1 MKIYCKLLK
10 MKSKIFYQLK
20 GTMFRSKGNEKD
32 LIEIDEIF
40 EDENPIIAREKA
52 FNAYQNYIDVF
63 LQGKEKEYISYEQ
76 TVIELKDF
84 SSSYKREFVKIG
96 NEIIAEIDVDFDK
109 GLSIYM
115 VYENSPIYQTVEGEK
130 IYENKLLIHFI
141 ENKLSDLVWN
151 VLDNLF
157 EEFKVY
163 ELYKYN
169 FKNYKIEIETAD
181 PFSNESN
188 VKDYLETPIDFY
200 RILII

>member
-1 MKIYCKLLK
+1 MKP
-10 MKSKIFYQLK
+10 KIFYQLK
-20 GTMFRSKGNEKD
+20 GTMFRSKGNETD
-32 LIEIDEIF
+32 LVEINEIF
-40 EDENPIIAREKA
+40 KDKNPITARENA
-52 FNAYQNYIDVF
+52 FKTYQNYVDVF
-63 LQGKEKEYISYEQ
+63 LQANNKEYLSYEQ
-76 TVIELKDF
+76 TVIELQDF
-84 SSSYKREFVKIG
+84 TNSYKREFVKIG
-96 NEIIAEIDVDFDK
+96 NEIIDEIDVDFDK
-109 GLSIYM
+109 GLSIYLI
-115 VYENSPIYQTVEGEK
+115 YENSPIYQTVEGEK

-163 ELYKYN
+163 ELNKYN

-188 VKDYLETPIDFY
+188 VKDYLKTPIDFY

>member
-1 MKIYCKLLK
+1 

-20 GTMFRSKGNEKD
+20 GTMFRSKKNERN
-32 LIEIDEIF
+32 LIEINEIF
-40 EDENPIIAREKA
+40 EDKNPIIAREKA
-52 FNAYQNYIDVF
+52 FKAYQNYIDVF

-76 TVIELKDF
+76 TVIELQDF
-84 SSSYKREFVKIG
+84 TNSYKREFVKIG
-96 NEIIAEIDVDFDK
+96 NEIIDEIEVDFDK

-115 VYENSPIYQTVEGEK
+115 VSENSPFYRTVEGEV
-130 IYENKLLIHFI
+130 IYENKLLIHFL

-163 ELYKYN
+163 ELNKYD

-188 VKDYLETPIDFY
+188 VKDYLDTPIDFY

>member
-1 MKIYCKLLK
+1 MKP
-10 MKSKIFYQLK
+10 KIFYLLK
-20 GTMFRSKGNEKD
+20 GTMFRSKGNETD
-32 LIEIDEIF
+32 LVEINEIF
-40 EDENPIIAREKA
+40 KDENPIVARENA
-52 FNAYQNYIDVF
+52 FKTYQNYIDVF
-63 LQGKEKEYISYEQ
+63 LQANNKQYISYEQ
-76 TVIELKDF
+76 TVIELQDF
-84 SSSYKREFVKIG
+84 TNSYKREYWKIG
-96 NEIIAEIDVDFDK
+96 NEIISEIDLDFDK
-109 GLSIYM
+109 GLNLYM

-157 EEFKVY
+157 EEFKIY
-163 ELYKYN
+163 ELNKYD
-169 FKNYKIEIETAD
+169 FRNYKIEIETAD

>member
-1 MKIYCKLLK
+1 

-20 GTMFRSKGNEKD
+20 GTMFRSKKNETN
-32 LIEIDEIF
+32 LIEINEIF

-52 FNAYQNYIDVF
+52 FNTYQNYIDVF

-76 TVIELKDF
+76 TVIELEDF
-84 SSSYKREFVKIG
+84 TSSYKREFVKIG
-96 NEIIAEIDVDFDK
+96 NEIITEIDVDFDK

-115 VYENSPIYQTVEGEK
+115 VYGNSPIYQTVEGEK
-130 IYENKLLIHFI
+130 NYENKLLIHFI

-163 ELYKYN
+163 ELNKYN
-169 FKNYKIEIETAD
+169 FKNYKVEIETAD

-188 VKDYLETPIDFY
+188 IKDYLETPIDFY
-200 RILII
+200 RIQII

>member
-1 MKIYCKLLK
+1 MKP
-10 MKSKIFYQLK
+10 KIFYQLK
-20 GTMFRSKGNEKD
+20 GTMFRSKGNETD
-32 LIEIDEIF
+32 LVEINEIF
-40 EDENPIIAREKA
+40 KDKNPITARENA
-52 FNAYQNYIDVF
+52 FKTYQNYVDVF
-63 LQGKEKEYISYEQ
+63 LQANNKEYLSYEQ
-76 TVIELKDF
+76 TVIELQDF
-84 SSSYKREFVKIG
+84 TNSYKREFVKIG
-96 NEIIAEIDVDFDK
+96 NEIIDEIDVDFDK
-109 GLSIYM
+109 GLSIYLI
-115 VYENSPIYQTVEGEK
+115 YENSPIYQTVEGEK

-163 ELYKYN
+163 ELNKYN

-200 RILII
+200 IFLII

>member
-1 MKIYCKLLK
+1 MKP
-10 MKSKIFYQLK
+10 KIFYHLK
-20 GTMFRSKGNEKD
+20 GTMFRSKGNETD
-32 LIEIDEIF
+32 LVEINEIF
-40 EDENPIIAREKA
+40 KNENPIIARENA
-52 FNAYQNYIDVF
+52 FKTYQNYIDVF
-63 LQGKEKEYISYEQ
+63 LQANNKQYISYEQ
-76 TVIELKDF
+76 TVIELQDF
-84 SSSYKREFVKIG
+84 TNSYKREYWKIG
-96 NEIIAEIDVDFDK
+96 NEIISEIDLDFDK
-109 GLSIYM
+109 GLNLYM

-141 ENKLSDLVWN
+141 ENKLSDFVWN

-163 ELYKYN
+163 KMNKYD

-181 PFSNESN
+181 PFSNETN

>member
-1 MKIYCKLLK
+1 MSNKIL
-10 MKSKIFYQLK
+10 YQLK
-20 GTMFRSKGNEKD
+20 GTMFRSKKNETNP
-32 LIEIDEIF
+32 IEINEIF
-40 EDENPIIAREKA
+40 EDDNPIIAREKV

-76 TVIELKDF
+76 TVIELQDF
-84 SSSYKREFVKIG
+84 TNSYKREFVKIG

-115 VYENSPIYQTVEGEK
+115 VHKNSPTFVTLEGEK

-151 VLDNLF
+151 ILDNLF

-163 ELYKYN
+163 ELNKYN

>member
-1 MKIYCKLLK
+1 MKP
-10 MKSKIFYQLK
+10 KIFYQLK
-20 GTMFRSKGNEKD
+20 GTMFRSKGNETD
-32 LIEIDEIF
+32 LVEINEIF
-40 EDENPIIAREKA
+40 KDKNPITARENA
-52 FNAYQNYIDVF
+52 FKTYQNYVDVF
-63 LQGKEKEYISYEQ
+63 LQANNKEYLSYEQ
-76 TVIELKDF
+76 TVIELQDF
-84 SSSYKREFVKIG
+84 TNSYKREFVKIG

>member
-1 MKIYCKLLK
+1 MKP
-10 MKSKIFYQLK
+10 KIFYQLK
-20 GTMFRSKGNEKD
+20 GTMFRSKGNETD
-32 LIEIDEIF
+32 LVEINEIF
-40 EDENPIIAREKA
+40 KDKNPITARENA
-52 FNAYQNYIDVF
+52 FKTYQNYVDVF
-63 LQGKEKEYISYEQ
+63 LQANNKEYLSYEQ
-76 TVIELKDF
+76 TVIELQDF
-84 SSSYKREFVKIG
+84 TNSYKREFVKIG
-96 NEIIAEIDVDFDK
+96 NEIIDEIDVDFDK
-109 GLSIYM
+109 GLSIYLI
-115 VYENSPIYQTVEGEK
+115 YENSPIYQTVEGEK

-163 ELYKYN
+163 ELNKYN

>member
-1 MKIYCKLLK
+1 MSNKIL
-10 MKSKIFYQLK
+10 YQLK
-20 GTMFRSKGNEKD
+20 GTMFRSKKNETN
-32 LIEIDEIF
+32 LIEINEIF
-40 EDENPIIAREKA
+40 EDDNPIIAREKV

-76 TVIELKDF
+76 TVIELQDF
-84 SSSYKREFVKIG
+84 TNSYKREFVKIG

-115 VYENSPIYQTVEGEK
+115 VHKNSPTFVTLEGEK

-151 VLDNLF
+151 ILDNLF

-163 ELYKYN
+163 ELNKYN

>member
-1 MKIYCKLLK
+1 MSNL
-10 MKSKIFYQLK
+10 IFYQLK
-20 GTMFRSKGNEKD
+20 GTMFRSKGNETD
-32 LIEIDEIF
+32 LIEVNEIF

-52 FNAYQNYIDVF
+52 FNVYQNYIDVF

-76 TVIELKDF
+76 TVIELQDF
-84 SSSYKREFVKIG
+84 TNSYRREFVKIG
-96 NEIIAEIDVDFDK
+96 NKIIDEIDVDFDK

-163 ELYKYN
+163 ELNKYN

>member
-1 MKIYCKLLK
+1 MSNL
-10 MKSKIFYQLK
+10 IFYQLK
-20 GTMFRSKGNEKD
+20 GTMFRSKGNETD
-32 LIEIDEIF
+32 LIEVNEIF
-40 EDENPIIAREKA
+40 KDDNPIIAREKV

-76 TVIELKDF
+76 TVIELQDF
-84 SSSYKREFVKIG
+84 TNSYKREFVKIG
-96 NEIIAEIDVDFDK
+96 NEIIDEIDVDFDK

-115 VYENSPIYQTVEGEK
+115 VYENSTIYQTVEGEK

-141 ENKLSDLVWN
+141 ENKLSDLIWN

-163 ELYKYN
+163 ELNKYN
-169 FKNYKIEIETAD
+169 FKNYKIEIETGD

>member
-1 MKIYCKLLK
+1 

-20 GTMFRSKGNEKD
+20 GTMFRSKKNETN
-32 LIEIDEIF
+32 LIEINEIF

-52 FNAYQNYIDVF
+52 FNTYQNYIDVF

-76 TVIELKDF
+76 TVIELEDF
-84 SSSYKREFVKIG
+84 TSSYKREFVKIG
-96 NEIIAEIDVDFDK
+96 NEIITEIDVDFDK

-115 VYENSPIYQTVEGEK
+115 VYGNSPIYQTVEGEK
-130 IYENKLLIHFI
+130 NYENKLLIHFI

-163 ELYKYN
+163 ELNKYN

>member
-1 MKIYCKLLK
+1 MSNL
-10 MKSKIFYQLK
+10 IFYQLK
-20 GTMFRSKGNEKD
+20 GTMFRSKGNETD
-32 LIEIDEIF
+32 LIEVNEIF
-40 EDENPIIAREKA
+40 EDDNPIIAREKV

-76 TVIELKDF
+76 TVIELQDF
-84 SSSYKREFVKIG
+84 TNSYRREFVKIG
-96 NEIIAEIDVDFDK
+96 NKIIDEIDVDFDK

-163 ELYKYN
+163 ELNKYN